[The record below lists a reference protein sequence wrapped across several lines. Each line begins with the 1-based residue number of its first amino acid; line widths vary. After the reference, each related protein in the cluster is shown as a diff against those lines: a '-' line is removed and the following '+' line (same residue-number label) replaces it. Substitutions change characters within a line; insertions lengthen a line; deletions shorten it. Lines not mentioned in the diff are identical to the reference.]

1 MVPVLIL
8 AAGLGTRIRAI
19 AGDRPKPLIGFGG
32 APILAHNLRWLAGAG
47 VRDVWINLHYRA
59 ELIQDSVGDGSAF
72 GLRVQYL
79 HEPDLLGTAG
89 AYGNLR
95 RQPGVP
101 DGTGLVVYGDNLLK
115 LDIAGLLAA
124 HRARSAACTVCLF
137 DRAAHSHTGIA
148 GGRVE
153 LRADG
158 RIDAFVEGA
167 GAPPAGQR
175 DLVNAGVYAIEPA
188 VAALIPPSGPADFG
202 RDVFPAMLAAGDG
215 LYGHVIEPGGYC
227 LGLDTPES
235 YAAGMQ
241 LLEGGKIMLAA

>member
-32 APILAHNLRWLAGAG
+32 APILAHNLRWLADAG

-59 ELIQDSVGDGSAF
+59 ELIREAVGDGAAF

-79 HEPDLLGTAG
+79 FEPELLGTAG
-89 AYGNLR
+89 AYRNLLA
-95 RQPGVP
+95 QPGVP
-101 DGTGLVVYGDNLLK
+101 AGTALVVYGDNLLR
-115 LDIAGLLAA
+115 LDVARLLAA
-124 HRARSAACTVCLF
+124 HRARAAACTVCLF
-137 DRAAHSHTGIA
+137 DRAAHCHTGIA

-153 LRADG
+153 LRPDG

-167 GAPPAGQR
+167 GAPPPGQR

-188 VAALIPPSGPADFG
+188 VAALIAPTGAADFG
-202 RDVFPAMLAAGDG
+202 RDVFPAMLHAGDG
-215 LYGHVIEPGGYC
+215 LYGHVLEPGGYC

-235 YAAGMQ
+235 YAAGVE
-241 LLEGGKIMLAA
+241 LLAGGRIGLAA